1 MRQPSPQKST
11 ILLIEDTL
19 SLQMVYRS
27 VLAAA
32 GYQVAVAGTAALG
45 LAQVA
50 ALKPAV
56 VLLDLVLPDRDGL
69 EVMHDLVTRHPET
82 TIIAITANGSVNR
95 AVEAMRAGAH
105 DFLVKPFDETRL
117 LSAVQNALADRQPPA
132 PRSSAPQPGRA
143 PGLAPG
149 KSTGQTPGQ
158 STAQA
163 PGQTLNAA
171 TDHTAENAAVTDPSG
186 FIGSSQVMARIH
198 DTIASVARSMATV
211 FITGESGTGKE
222 LCALA
227 VHARSARASGPF
239 IALNCGAI
247 PQDLLES
254 EVFGHMKGSFTG
266 AISDKPGA
274 AAAADGGT
282 LFLDEV
288 CEMAPALQTKLLRFL
303 QTSTVQPVG
312 STRPKKVNVRIV
324 CATNRDPAEAVRR
337 GHFRED
343 LYYRLYVV
351 PIHMPPL
358 RDRGQ
363 DIIEIADA
371 ALVRFAHEE
380 GRQFHGLDPTVRS
393 LLVSL
398 PWPGNVRQLLN
409 VMRNV
414 VVLNPGGWVT
424 PDMLPPSLAERLP
437 VAADSPRSLHLAPDL
452 YQPDLHQNGLS
463 VPNYPGSNQSA
474 ATHSATDS
482 LVGLTLAD
490 AERQLI
496 EATVARHGG
505 SIPKAARVLDVSPS
519 TLYRK
524 IESWKAE
531 AG

>member
-1 MRQPSPQKST
+1 MKSATPLSRPSV
-11 ILLIEDTL
+11 LLVEDTL

-27 VLAAA
+27 ILATA
-32 GYQVAVAGTAALG
+32 GHRVATAASAAEG
-45 LAQVA
+45 LEQFRAHR
-50 ALKPAV
+50 PMV
-56 VLLDLVLPDRDGL
+56 VLLDLILPDRDGL
-69 EVMHDLVTRHPET
+69 EVMQEIQALQPET
-82 TIIAITANGSVNR
+82 RVIAITANGSVNR

-105 DFLVKPFDETRL
+105 DFLVKPFDEGRF
-117 LSAVQNALADRQPPA
+117 LSAVQNALAEATPRETDKAVDPA
-132 PRSSAPQPGRA
+132 TASATRSRDA
-143 PGLAPG
+143 
-149 KSTGQTPGQ
+149 GQI
-158 STAQA
+158 
-163 PGQTLNAA
+163 
-171 TDHTAENAAVTDPSG
+171 AEGSG
-186 FIGSSQVMARIH
+186 FIGSSDTMRRIH
-198 DTIASVARSMATV
+198 GTIASVARSMATV

-227 VHARSARASGPF
+227 VHANSNRANGPF

-282 LFLDEV
+282 LFLDEI

-312 STRPKKVNVRIV
+312 ATRPRKVNVRIV
-324 CATNRDPAEAVRR
+324 CATNRDPLDAVRR

-363 DIIEIADA
+363 DIIEIAEA
-371 ALVRFAHEE
+371 ALTRFAQEE
-380 GRQFHGLDPTVRS
+380 GRQFHGLDPSVRN
-393 LLVSL
+393 LMQSL

-414 VVLNPGGWVT
+414 VVLNQGGWVSL
-424 PDMLPPSLAERLP
+424 DMLPPGLAEEDRP
-437 VAADSPRSLHLAPDL
+437 AETQSLLGIAPEVL
-452 YQPDLHQNGLS
+452 TP
-463 VPNYPGSNQSA
+463 
-474 ATHSATDS
+474 DS
-482 LVGLTLAD
+482 LMGLTLAE
-490 AERQLI
+490 AERRLI
-496 EATVARHGG
+496 EATLAQHGG

-524 IESWKAE
+524 IEAWSAKAS
-531 AG
+531 

>member
-1 MRQPSPQKST
+1 MKSPSSARPP
-11 ILLIEDTL
+11 ILLIEDTI

-27 VLAAA
+27 ILTGA
-32 GYQVAVAGTAALG
+32 GYRVAVAGTAADG
-45 LAQVA
+45 LAQFN
-50 ALKPAV
+50 ALQPV
-56 VLLDLVLPDRDGL
+56 IVLVDLVLPDSDGL
-69 EVMHDLVTRHPET
+69 QLMKTMLAAQPNTS
-82 TIIAITANGSVNR
+82 IIAITANGSVNR
-95 AVEAMRAGAH
+95 AVDAMRAGAH
-105 DFLVKPFDETRL
+105 DFLVKPFDEGRL
-117 LSAVQNALADRQPPA
+117 LSTVQNALAERRARTSAAASVALATPSGPDTPA
-132 PRSSAPQPGRA
+132 P
-143 PGLAPG
+143 
-149 KSTGQTPGQ
+149 
-158 STAQA
+158 
-163 PGQTLNAA
+163 
-171 TDHTAENAAVTDPSG
+171 TDVTG
-186 FIGSSQVMARIH
+186 FIGSSEQMARIH
-198 DTIASVARSMATV
+198 GTISSVARSMATV

-227 VHARSARASGPF
+227 VHAGSARASGPF

-282 LFLDEV
+282 LFLDEI

-312 STRPKKVNVRIV
+312 ATRPTKVNVRIV
-324 CATNRDPAEAVRR
+324 CATNRDPVDAVRR
-337 GHFRED
+337 GQFRED
-343 LYYRLYVV
+343 LYYRLFVV

-363 DIIEIADA
+363 DVIEIAEA
-371 ALVRFAHEE
+371 ALLRFAREE
-380 GRQFHGLDPTVRS
+380 GREFQGLSPQVRAV
-393 LLVSL
+393 LARL

-424 PDMLPPSLAERLP
+424 LDMLPPGLIDATPMVAE
-437 VAADSPRSLHLAPDL
+437 ASRSLQLAPDL
-452 YQPDLHQNGLS
+452 PS
-463 VPNYPGSNQSA
+463 
-474 ATHSATDS
+474 TDS
-482 LVGLTLAD
+482 LVGLTLAE
-490 AERQLI
+490 AERRLI
-496 EATVARHGG
+496 EATVARHRG

-524 IESWKAE
+524 IEGWKDA

>member
-1 MRQPSPQKST
+1 MKSSAA
-11 ILLIEDTL
+11 ISRPAVLLVEDTL

-27 VLAAA
+27 ILATS
-32 GYQVAVAGTAALG
+32 GHRVAVASTAAEG
-45 LAQVA
+45 LDQFRTHR
-50 ALKPAV
+50 PMV
-56 VLLDLVLPDRDGL
+56 VLLDLMLPDRDGL
-69 EVMHDLVTRHPET
+69 EVMQDIQSIQPET
-82 TIIAITANGSVNR
+82 RVIAITANGSVNR

-105 DFLVKPFDETRL
+105 DFLVKPFDEGRL
-117 LSAVQNALADRQPPA
+117 LSAVQNALAEA
-132 PRSSAPQPGRA
+132 GPRDAVRA
-143 PGLAPG
+143 SGPSGPVVTRKADA
-149 KSTGQTPGQ
+149 
-158 STAQA
+158 AQV
-163 PGQTLNAA
+163 
-171 TDHTAENAAVTDPSG
+171 AEGSG
-186 FIGSSQVMARIH
+186 FIGSSEAMARIH
-198 DTIASVARSMATV
+198 GTINSVARSMATV

-227 VHARSARASGPF
+227 VHANSNRAAGPF

-274 AAAADGGT
+274 ATAADGGT

-312 STRPKKVNVRIV
+312 ATRPRKVNVRIV
-324 CATNRDPAEAVRR
+324 CATNRDPVDAVRR

-363 DIIEIADA
+363 DIIEIAEA
-371 ALVRFAHEE
+371 ALFRFAQEE
-380 GRQFHGLDPTVRS
+380 GREFHGLDPAVRN
-393 LLVSL
+393 LMLSL

-414 VVLNPGGWVT
+414 VVLNEGGWVT
-424 PDMLPPSLAERLP
+424 PDMLPPGLADESRPTELQPLPLVTPDALALDSLIGLPLAE
-437 VAADSPRSLHLAPDL
+437 
-452 YQPDLHQNGLS
+452 
-463 VPNYPGSNQSA
+463 
-474 ATHSATDS
+474 
-482 LVGLTLAD
+482 
-490 AERQLI
+490 AERRLI
-496 EATVARHGG
+496 EATLALHGG

-524 IESWKAE
+524 IEAWSAKVS
-531 AG
+531 